1 MKKSLFILAAASL
14 ILAGCKINDDYNLEK
29 IDKEVTVLPGA
40 ETAIDVEPTRVDA
53 GGFIPVGL
61 SEADEDGN
69 LEYAV
74 NGSVTKVVPE
84 GQDVIFESTEE
95 ETIKLTIDVP
105 EIIRDQPGLRLS
117 DPRIEFNVNQPGYS
131 SFSANIKANGKTV
144 PVSGEPIDAEGN
156 VVLGEEVRTLFEGS
170 IPAEVEIS
178 DIHLQAAAPASVA
191 AAPSMKTQIAGI
203 AVSVVAKSVLPLSFE
218 GGTVLTFHYAFK
230 DLGISLSELDKYDIS
245 TGSVEIKAKVTSA
258 LPFSFEL
265 NSDDDSPVI
274 LHMTK
279 INAGTVEDP
288 VDTDVVI
295 YAELKKFEDLEKA
308 SLTVVISVP
317 DGITAT
323 INSNQY
329 FVIDLESFKV
339 VEGITI
345 G

>member
-1 MKKSLFILAAASL
+1 MKKSLFIFAAASL

-69 LEYAV
+69 LEYAA
-74 NGSVTKVVPE
+74 NGSVTRVVPE
-84 GQDVIFESTEE
+84 GQDVTFES
-95 ETIKLTIDVP
+95 ETITLTIDVP
-105 EIIRDQPGLRLS
+105 EIIRDQPGLKLS
-117 DPRIEFNVNQPGYS
+117 DPRIEFNVNQTGYS
-131 SFSANIKANGKTV
+131 KISANIKANGKTV
-144 PVSGEPIDAEGN
+144 PVSDEPIDAEGN

-178 DIHLQAAAPASVA
+178 DIHLQAAAPACVS

-203 AVSVVAKSVLPLSFE
+203 VAKSVLPLSFE

-258 LPFSFEL
+258 LPFSFEI
-265 NSDDDSPVI
+265 NSDEDSPVI

-279 INAGTVEDP
+279 INAGTVDHP

-317 DGITAT
+317 EGITAT

-329 FVIDLESFKV
+329 FVVDLESFKV